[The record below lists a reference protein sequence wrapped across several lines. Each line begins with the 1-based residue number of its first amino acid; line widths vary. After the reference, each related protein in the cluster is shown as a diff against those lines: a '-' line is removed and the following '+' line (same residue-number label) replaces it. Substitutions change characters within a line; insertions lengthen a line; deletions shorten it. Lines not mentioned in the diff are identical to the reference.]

1 MKKKVFA
8 TLLAVAMVASMV
20 PASVAVQAAEGD
32 TIRLVNGKV
41 EVDAQFKKLAEM
53 WPEAVPYLPEVERR
67 EATSTALAIPVETL
81 NALCGIP
88 KNE

>member
-41 EVDAQFKKLAEM
+41 EVDAQFKK
-53 WPEAVPYLPEVERR
+53 
-67 EATSTALAIPVETL
+67 T
-81 NALCGIP
+81 G
-88 KNE
+88 

>member
-53 WPEAVPYLPEVERR
+53 YEKKQEQR
-67 EATSTALAIPVETL
+67 
-81 NALCGIP
+81 
-88 KNE
+88 